1 MGLSIV
7 LETERGEELDRVDD
21 TKNLLHELLPL
32 HDDVSF
38 QLLRFVDWYADTTF
52 NALQVPVVISEL
64 KRIAEEKAKTPE
76 EKALLEDIVRL
87 ADSCLVSGPLYVKF
101 YGD

>member
-7 LETERGEELDRVDD
+7 LETERGEPLDRVDN

-32 HDDVSF
+32 HDDLSY

-52 NALQVPVVISEL
+52 RTSCICG
-64 KRIAEEKAKTPE
+64 TP
-76 EKALLEDIVRL
+76 LLLTDRL
-87 ADSCLVSGPLYVKF
+87 VDKP
-101 YGD
+101 